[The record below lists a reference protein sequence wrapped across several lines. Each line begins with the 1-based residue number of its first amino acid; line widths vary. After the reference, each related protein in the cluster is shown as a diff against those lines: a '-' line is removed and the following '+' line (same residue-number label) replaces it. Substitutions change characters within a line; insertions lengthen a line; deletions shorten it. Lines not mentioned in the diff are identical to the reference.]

1 MNTTVFLLFLF
12 GLQAIC
18 FLVGRRSAK
27 GLNTQEDYFLAGK
40 GIRFFPLLMTFL
52 ATQVGGGLVLGSAEE
67 AYQFGWS
74 VLCYPLGAGLGLIAL
89 GLGIGRKLSK
99 LPISTVAQIFE
110 VFYRSPSLKKVASS
124 LSIITLFMIL
134 VAQIVGSNKFIT
146 SMGVENPVWFIAF
159 WGIVIT
165 YTALGGL
172 KAVVATDVVQ
182 AVFFIAVFFLAFVYA
197 VYFAPIYN
205 IAGIG
210 ADNERFVFDTSK
222 LCGWLFMPLLFM
234 VIEQDMG
241 QRCFSAHS
249 PNTVSKATLWAGIC
263 TLIIG
268 VIPVFFG
275 ILAKNL
281 GIEAPKGASIL
292 MAAVMQTTNP
302 VITAMVGCAIL
313 AAVISTADSL
323 INAISSNLSQDF
335 AFASSQ
341 EKNIRNAQLISA
353 AIAII
358 GIFFS
363 FYFNSIVDILIQSYE
378 LSVGCLFIPIVTALF
393 RKKGHALSAG
403 LAIAFGAASFFL
415 FSQFPPA
422 FPKEILNVLFSGLG
436 YLTGDAAIW
445 MNAKYLRSGRY
456 HIKIS
461 IEN

>member
-18 FLVGRRSAK
+18 FIVGRRSSK

-74 VLCYPLGAGLGLIAL
+74 VLFYPLGAGLGLIAL
-89 GLGIGRKLSK
+89 GLGIGRKLAE

-110 VFYRSPSLKKVASS
+110 IIYRSPFLKKVASS

-146 SMGVENPVWFIAF
+146 SLGVENPVWFIAF
-159 WGIVIT
+159 WGIVIA

-172 KAVVATDVVQ
+172 KAVVATDIIQ
-182 AVFFIAVFFLAFVYA
+182 AVFFIAVFLFAFGYA
-197 VYFAPIYN
+197 AYAIPAADIVEMS
-205 IAGIG
+205 
-210 ADNERFVFDTSK
+210 ADNGHFIFDSSK

-263 TLIIG
+263 TLAIG
-268 VIPVFFG
+268 IIPVFFG

-281 GIEAPKGASIL
+281 GIEAPKGSSIL
-292 MAAVMQTTNP
+292 MASVMQTTNP
-302 VITAMVGCAIL
+302 IIAAMAGCAIL

-341 EKNIRNAQLISA
+341 EKNIRNSQLISA
-353 AIAII
+353 GIAII

-363 FYFNSIVDILIQSYE
+363 FYFNNIVDILILSYE
-378 LSVGCLFIPIVTALF
+378 LSVSCLFIPIATALF

-403 LAIAFGAASFFL
+403 LAITFGAASFFL
-415 FSQFPPA
+415 FTQFPPA
-422 FPKEILNVLFSGLG
+422 YPKEILNVLFSGLG
-436 YLTGDAAIW
+436 YLTGDAVIW
-445 MNAKYLRSGRY
+445 MKARSL
-456 HIKIS
+456 KIETAS
-461 IEN
+461 